1 MNDQILKATLSALAA
16 RRPVFHSEA
25 DFQHELAMEISRAGF
40 DLRLEVPFSVNL
52 NGHRV
57 TVELDLLLIDRLT
70 KQRAAVEVKY
80 VKSAASIVHNGENF
94 DLKHTWGTNLSRFD
108 CLADFQ
114 RVGRLKAAGAVD
126 FGFSIFLT
134 NASEAWD
141 RDAGKGRIM
150 AGQFSIHDGRPLDAG
165 AVFDWD
171 PVLPSRG
178 SVSAK
183 RLPPYTPII
192 VPSAATCM
200 WTEYSEF
207 QQKNGRFRYLLLE
220 A

>member
-1 MNDQILKATLSALAA
+1 MRALAA

-25 DFQHELAMEISRAGF
+25 DFQHELAMEFSRAGF

-52 NGHRV
+52 NGHQV
-57 TVELDLLLIDRLT
+57 AVELDLLLIDRQT
-70 KQRAAVEVKY
+70 KQKAAVEIKY

-126 FGFSIFLT
+126 FGFSIFLS

-141 RDAGKGRIM
+141 RDAGNDRIM
-150 AGQFSIHDGRPLDAG
+150 ARQFSIHDGRPLAAG
-165 AVFDWD
+165 AVFDWE
-171 PVLPSRG
+171 PAQPGRG
-178 SVSAK
+178 SVSVK
-183 RLPPYTPII
+183 RLPPYTPIS
-192 VPSAATCM
+192 VPCVATCT
-200 WTEYSEF
+200 WVDYSYF

>member
-1 MNDQILKATLSALAA
+1 MNLQMLKRAMRALAA

-25 DFQHELAMEISRAGF
+25 DFQHELAMEFSRAGF

-52 NGHRV
+52 NGHQV
-57 TVELDLLLIDRLT
+57 AVELDLLLIDRQT
-70 KQRAAVEVKY
+70 KQKAAVEIKY
-80 VKSAASIVHNGENF
+80 VKSAASIMHNGENF

-114 RVGRLKAAGAVD
+114 RVGRLRAAGAVK

-134 NASEAWD
+134 NTSAAWT
-141 RDAGKGRIM
+141 RNSGPTQIKGR
-150 AGQFSIHDGRPLDAG
+150 QFSIHNGRTLAAG
-165 AVFDWD
+165 AVFDWK
-171 PVLPSRG
+171 PAPPSRG
-178 SVSAK
+178 SVSTK
-183 RLPPYTPII
+183 RLYPYTPIS
-192 VPSAATCM
+192 VPCAARCN
-200 WTEYSEF
+200 WLDYSDF